1 MRTPV
6 ETNFPRVA
14 WTLLLG
20 ILLSTLIACGGN
32 DYRERERNRYRFTDV
47 EDEPQVNE
55 TQVNETQ
62 VDETPVIETPVSA
75 TPDGA
80 TSISATPD
88 GATRDAATADS
99 ETTDGETPVIETQDG
114 AETPPPKARKA
125 KYEDCQLTSAGAN
138 IERFVSKCNCTK
150 SGSEDYSEE
159 YYYDEYNSQ
168 ENKNKSTDSSEDP
181 ALLTRRL
188 RALQDTQNS
197 EESGE
202 APEDSTATTEL
213 PSSTTRP
220 HINNGVVVDGTPC
233 LVLVNINTTGRILTI
248 GACDNGAC
256 SNKSASRHFVA
267 NPGLDPYEKHCKVN
281 TTLINTK
288 LRVAVGCIANCL
300 EPINKTWNETKLDDG
315 RPCAL
320 VTEKDN
326 NKTYIKRT
334 GACRNGSCVLAN
346 LQPWRHPRGCV
357 ERTVKREGRTLVE
370 SCWLPC
376 ANGTKEEVPDGT
388 PCLLNHLRTVAVPP
402 HVSKII
408 DEGICKHGQ
417 CIITPPAFSTLA
429 VFVPEEGCTHAIS
442 SINYTHK
449 VAATCGTLCHNRRKA
464 FLPLRTPC
472 ALQSSGNW
480 PLVTKTGE
488 CLGDVCIEKGPDT
501 PPIHQTNEWST
512 NCRNKDY
519 LTIVGG
525 KLEFTERRVSEKI
538 NFVLK
543 TYKTGV
549 CDNGYCTLGKFP
561 RTDLTLD

>member
-288 LRVAVGCIANCL
+288 
-300 EPINKTWNETKLDDG
+300 
-315 RPCAL
+315 
-320 VTEKDN
+320 
-326 NKTYIKRT
+326 
-334 GACRNGSCVLAN
+334 
-346 LQPWRHPRGCV
+346 
-357 ERTVKREGRTLVE
+357 TLVE

-525 KLEFTERRVSEKI
+525 KFSVVQSCQVECNSGVFEKRQDGVRCLLEFTERRVSEKI